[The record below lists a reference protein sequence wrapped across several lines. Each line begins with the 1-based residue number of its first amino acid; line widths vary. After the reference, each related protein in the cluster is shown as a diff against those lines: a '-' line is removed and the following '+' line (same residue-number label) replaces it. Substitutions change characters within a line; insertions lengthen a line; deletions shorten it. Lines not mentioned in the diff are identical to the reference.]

1 MCKVRER
8 WHDNYYTMRDGVL
21 APIPYPVRVLV
32 GLIAYRAVTR
42 TLHGQ
47 GILRFSSEEMA
58 ALRLE
63 IWEGINAL
71 LVESRSKALAG
82 SGADGPFWVLGGK
95 EPTEADP
102 VLFGFLAA
110 SLVCKAY
117 VSPHSAMTLSE
128 RCADDLL
135 IRAPD
140 TEQVV
145 RSFPAVM
152 EYAKRIHDRYYS
164 DYERWQD

>member
-1 MCKVRER
+1 LCKVRER

-32 GLIAYRAVTR
+32 GLIAYRAATR
-42 TLHGQ
+42 TVYGQ

-63 IWEGINAL
+63 MWEGINAL
-71 LVESRSKALAG
+71 LIESRSKALAS
-82 SGADGPFWVLGGK
+82 SGGDDPFWVLGGK

-117 VSPHSAMTLSE
+117 VSPHSALKLCE
-128 RCADDLL
+128 RSVDDLL
-135 IRAPD
+135 GHRIRSKSCG
-140 TEQVV
+140 V
-145 RSFPAVM
+145 SLL
-152 EYAKRIHDRYYS
+152 
-164 DYERWQD
+164 